1 MLPIPTAPSIRGMAD
16 GTTYAI
22 AWQGVDKNRFVGYLR
37 LEPEVLRLEGRGRA
51 GAEGLRT
58 VAYDAVSR
66 VELRR
71 DNGSREIA
79 LRLHGDDVVV
89 LTSLD
94 RPGSLGELADH
105 LRNLTD
111 SPHR

>member
-1 MLPIPTAPSIRGMAD
+1 MTD
-16 GTTYAI
+16 GITYAI
-22 AWQGVDKNRFVGYLR
+22 AWHGVDETRFVGYLR
-37 LEPEVLRLEGRGRA
+37 LEPEVFRLEGRGR
-51 GAEGLRT
+51 GGVEGLRT
-58 VAYDAVSR
+58 IAYETVSQ

-71 DNGSREIA
+71 DNGSRKIA
-79 LRLHGDDVVV
+79 LRLRDDDVVV

-111 SPHR
+111 SPHG

>member
-1 MLPIPTAPSIRGMAD
+1 MTD

-22 AWQGVDKNRFVGYLR
+22 AWQGVDENRFVGYLR
-37 LEPEVLRLEGRGRA
+37 LEPELLRLEGRGR
-51 GAEGLRT
+51 GGVEGLRT
-58 VAYDAVSR
+58 VAYEAVNQ

-71 DNGSREIA
+71 DNGSRKIA
-79 LRLHGDDVVV
+79 LRLRGEDVVV

-111 SPHR
+111 SSQ

>member
-1 MLPIPTAPSIRGMAD
+1 MLLIPTARSIRRMTH

-22 AWQGVDKNRFVGYLR
+22 AWQGVGENRFVGYLR
-37 LEPEVLRLEGRGRA
+37 LEPEVLRLEGRGR
-51 GAEGLRT
+51 GGVEGLRT
-58 VAYDAVSR
+58 VAYETVSQ
-66 VELRR
+66 VELHR

-79 LRLHGDDVVV
+79 LRLSGDEVVV

-111 SPHR
+111 SQHG